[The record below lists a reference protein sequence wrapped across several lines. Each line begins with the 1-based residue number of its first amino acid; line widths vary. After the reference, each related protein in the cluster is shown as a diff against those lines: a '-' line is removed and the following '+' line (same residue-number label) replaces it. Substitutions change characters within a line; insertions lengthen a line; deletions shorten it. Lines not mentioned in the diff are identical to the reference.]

1 MIWERSQRSS
11 SRLASKR
18 VIKNRK
24 SRKRTASM
32 SRRKSAGLESSL
44 PPVMVRGMTTGVIA
58 GTQKA
63 FNRSR
68 RRIDIPLNVP
78 GAEIRLPSIPQIQI
92 GWRLFSFILV
102 LLSGYLLYEFWNSEE
117 YVMDI
122 AELSGLKHVTSR
134 EVNSFLAVRG
144 KPVFTLNPISIK
156 KDLSDSFPEF
166 SDVSVQVEFPNTL
179 KIQVE
184 EKAPVLVWD
193 YNGLNMLIAEDGSA
207 YQLRDESLDINQFPI
222 VKSNTNPSEVYKN
235 ARAAT
240 SSNLFD
246 QNSSEL
252 SFETLNTGMD
262 GSGILLSPD
271 FLSAVLLLSNYVPE
285 RAELLY
291 DEVHGLMWE
300 DERGW
305 EVYFGDSESIEI
317 KINVYKA
324 LFTYLKNEGLKPE
337 FISVEYP
344 HNPYYRL
351 DE

>member
-1 MIWERSQRSS
+1 
-11 SRLASKR
+11 
-18 VIKNRK
+18 
-24 SRKRTASM
+24 
-32 SRRKSAGLESSL
+32 
-44 PPVMVRGMTTGVIA
+44 
-58 GTQKA
+58 
-63 FNRSR
+63 
-68 RRIDIPLNVP
+68 
-78 GAEIRLPSIPQIQI
+78 
-92 GWRLFSFILV
+92 
-102 LLSGYLLYEFWNSEE
+102 
-117 YVMDI
+117 
-122 AELSGLKHVTSR
+122 
-134 EVNSFLAVRG
+134 
-144 KPVFTLNPISIK
+144 VFTLNPISIK